1 MIWTKELGPGD
12 HIAGREGIISAT
24 CRVSEHLRS
33 AQRAGRAGIIL
44 AAMALLVSAAAW
56 AGQTE
61 AVATMAALPDA
72 PDPQIPASSP
82 PPKKEPCPRT
92 IVNGAAAGS
101 APGVSPDQTGQSP
114 VPCKITWGSGYELF
128 ANGPQEKPLT
138 PKDKAWLAARNV
150 VDPFNALTILGVSAY
165 SVGKDSHSAYG
176 PGMAGFGRYVGVSYT
191 QDMIGEFFG
200 TFLIPTIAHQDP
212 HYHRIP
218 EAKIPRRILHATYQ
232 VFWTQS
238 DSGHGMLNYANLVG
252 FAISDEISNLYVPGR
267 ETDASATASRYV
279 IGLATAPIGNYIIEF
294 VPDVARHIHIQVV
307 ILQRIINQVAK
318 EEGGQP

>member
-1 MIWTKELGPGD
+1 
-12 HIAGREGIISAT
+12 
-24 CRVSEHLRS
+24 
-33 AQRAGRAGIIL
+33 
-44 AAMALLVSAAAW
+44 MALSLSAAAG

-61 AVATMAALPDA
+61 AFADVAALPEA
-72 PDPQIPASSP
+72 PDPQIPASSLS
-82 PPKKEPCPRT
+82 PKKEPCPRKT
-92 IVNGAAAGS
+92 VDGAATGS
-101 APGVSPDQTGQSP
+101 APSVSPGQTGQSP
-114 VPCKITWGSGYELF
+114 APCKITWGSRYALF
-128 ANGPQEKPLT
+128 VNGPQERPLT

-150 VDPFNALTILGVSAY
+150 VDPFNALTILGVAAY

-191 QDMIGEFFG
+191 QDIIGEFFG
-200 TFLIPTIAHQDP
+200 TFLIPSIAHQDP
-212 HYHRIP
+212 HYHRMP
-218 EAKIPRRILHATYQ
+218 DAKISRRILHATWQ

-252 FAISDEISNLYVPGR
+252 FAVSDEISNLYVPGR

-307 ILQRIINQVAK
+307 ILQRIINQVAR